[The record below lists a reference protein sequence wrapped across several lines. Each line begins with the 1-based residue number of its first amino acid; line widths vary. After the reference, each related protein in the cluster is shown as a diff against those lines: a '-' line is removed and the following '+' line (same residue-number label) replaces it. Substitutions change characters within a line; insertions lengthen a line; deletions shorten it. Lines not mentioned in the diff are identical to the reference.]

1 MKVTTLRFL
10 TNLLLILL
18 SFNSTLKANTLTV
31 YTDEFPPFNYIQD
44 GKIIGA
50 STEVVRA
57 IMEISEQDYI
67 IKSYPWARSY
77 RIIQTSK
84 NALIY
89 SISRRQKREG
99 LFKWI
104 GVITPANHS
113 IFALKNRT
121 DIIIDSLDD
130 MKPYIIGTSFD
141 DARESYLANKG
152 FDVSTFERVGGN
164 TPYAQ
169 LYLQLKRGR
178 IDLWPMPNAVM
189 NYLVRDMK
197 EDPNKV
203 IKKVYTLDEISQ
215 EGYYIAA
222 SLTTSD
228 AIVQRLRRALTEFKQ
243 TKAYTD
249 IIEKWGL

>member
-1 MKVTTLRFL
+1 
-10 TNLLLILL
+10 
-18 SFNSTLKANTLTV
+18 
-31 YTDEFPPFNYIQD
+31 
-44 GKIIGA
+44 
-50 STEVVRA
+50 
-57 IMEISEQDYI
+57 
-67 IKSYPWARSY
+67 
-77 RIIQTSK
+77 
-84 NALIY
+84 
-89 SISRRQKREG
+89 
-99 LFKWI
+99 
-104 GVITPANHS
+104 
-113 IFALKNRT
+113 
-121 DIIIDSLDD
+121 
-130 MKPYIIGTSFD
+130 
-141 DARESYLANKG
+141 
-152 FDVSTFERVGGN
+152 VGGN

-197 EDPNKV
+197 EDPNKI

-228 AIVQRLRRALTEFKQ
+228 TIVQKLRKALIEFKQ

>member
-1 MKVTTLRFL
+1 MRDAMLRL
-10 TNLLLILL
+10 LPSILILLLIL
-18 SFNSTLKANTLTV
+18 SPYLKAAKLTL
-31 YTDEFPPFNYIQD
+31 YTDEFPPFNYIKN

-57 IMEISEQDYI
+57 IMELSEQNYT

-77 RIIQTSK
+77 RSSQTNK

-89 SISRRQKREG
+89 SISRREKRED

-113 IFALKNRT
+113 IFALKSRT
-121 DIIIDSLDD
+121 DIIINSLED
-130 MKPYIIGTSFD
+130 MRPYTIGTSFD

-152 FDVSTFERVGGN
+152 FDVSTFERIGGN
-164 TPYAQ
+164 TPYSQ

-189 NYLVRDMK
+189 NHLVRGNK
-197 EDPNKV
+197 EDPDHI
-203 IKKVYTLDEISQ
+203 IKKVFALEEISQ

-222 SLTTSD
+222 SLTTPD
-228 AIVQRLRRALTEFKQ
+228 TVVDQLRKALTEFKK

-249 IIEKWGL
+249 IIKKWGL